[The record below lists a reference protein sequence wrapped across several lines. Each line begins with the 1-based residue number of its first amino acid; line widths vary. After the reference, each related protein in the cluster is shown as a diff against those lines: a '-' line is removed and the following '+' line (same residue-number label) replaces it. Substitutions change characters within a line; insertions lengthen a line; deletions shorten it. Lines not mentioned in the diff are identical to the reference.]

1 MRLPGGIASKV
12 GEAFGAVA
20 VTVPAPKVYETLSS
34 RVAEAVFM
42 PWEVQK
48 SFRVAEVTKHILEF
62 PGNLY
67 DGSFAIV
74 MNPAKFNALT
84 PADQKAVMSVSG
96 EKLSYFAGGTWAQ
109 ADVAG
114 REAAKAAG
122 NSVSTASPE
131 MLAAL
136 KKVSADIEADW
147 IKRAAGKGY
156 DPKAALDELRSVAR
170 ALDKK

>member
-1 MRLPGGIASKV
+1 MNNCAT
-12 GEAFGAVA
+12 
-20 VTVPAPKVYETLSS
+20 VT
-34 RVAEAVFM
+34 
-42 PWEVQK
+42 
-48 SFRVAEVTKHILEF
+48 FRFQI
-62 PGNLY
+62 
-67 DGSFAIV
+67 
-74 MNPAKFNALT
+74 
-84 PADQKAVMSVSG
+84 
-96 EKLSYFAGGTWAQ
+96 
-109 ADVAG
+109 
-114 REAAKAAG
+114 AG